1 MLLWFLIW
9 VLLWWPGVC
18 LSVCI
23 TASAVRPFNE
33 RVCGWFGVEDLTQP
47 RHRLLLGAHG
57 TTSVTQAVEDGN
69 ISGVQQVYS
78 HLANFL
84 QTHWMTGTLI

>member
-1 MLLWFLIW
+1 MPEMLLWFLNW
-9 VLLWWPGVC
+9 VFLWWPGVC

-47 RHRLLLGAHG
+47 RHRPLLGAHS

-69 ISGVQQVYS
+69 ISGV
-78 HLANFL
+78 
-84 QTHWMTGTLI
+84 